1 MNAKKW
7 KLHKEFAAVFFFFS
21 LRGLSPAIR
30 SNNHTSF
37 SSFMTW
43 AIARMIG
50 FPLRKALRPPYETAC
65 TALGETKN

>member
-7 KLHKEFAAVFFFFS
+7 KLHKEFAALFFFP